1 LFSTEVAII
10 ILLGVFAVLMVLR
23 VPITFSIMIASFT
36 CAFYMGLSPMSVVLN
51 MVQGLRNFSLLAIP
65 FFILMGEIMS
75 TGGISDRIMGMAN
88 AIIGRVRGGLALVNV
103 IASKLFSGMSGSAVA
118 DASTSGTILIPMMKK
133 QGYDDGFSVAT
144 TVSSASI
151 TILIPPSHNMVIY
164 SVIAGAGVS
173 VADLFLAGIIPGF
186 MLGTMLL
193 ILVFIL
199 SQIRKYPMSAHIPVR
214 ERLKAILHG
223 VPPLLT
229 VVIIVCGISFGFFT
243 PTESAAIACL
253 YAFLLTFVVYRKIPL
268 KTMYPIMLRTLRTL
282 AMVLCLIASASA
294 FGNLMTRLQ
303 VPLMLTNALLY
314 VSDNMFVV
322 FLLINLM
329 LLILGSVM
337 DMSPMILIM
346 TPILLPVVTSFGMSP
361 VHFGVVLLFN
371 LAIGLCT
378 PPVGSVLFTGC
389 AIGKVSVE
397 RASISLLPMY
407 LVMFIGLMLVTYIPM
422 ISMWLP
428 GLVGR

>member
-1 LFSTEVAII
+1 
-10 ILLGVFAVLMVLR
+10 
-23 VPITFSIMIASFT
+23 
-36 CAFYMGLSPMSVVLN
+36 
-51 MVQGLRNFSLLAIP
+51 
-65 FFILMGEIMS
+65 
-75 TGGISDRIMGMAN
+75 
-88 AIIGRVRGGLALVNV
+88 
-103 IASKLFSGMSGSAVA
+103 
-118 DASTSGTILIPMMKK
+118 
-133 QGYDDGFSVAT
+133 
-144 TVSSASI
+144 
-151 TILIPPSHNMVIY
+151 
-164 SVIAGAGVS
+164 
-173 VADLFLAGIIPGF
+173 
-186 MLGTMLL
+186 
-193 ILVFIL
+193 
-199 SQIRKYPMSAHIPVR
+199 
-214 ERLKAILHG
+214 
-223 VPPLLT
+223 
-229 VVIIVCGISFGFFT
+229 
-243 PTESAAIACL
+243 
-253 YAFLLTFVVYRKIPL
+253 
-268 KTMYPIMLRTLRTL
+268 
-282 AMVLCLIASASA
+282 MVLCLIASASA

>member
-1 LFSTEVAII
+1 MFSTEVAII